1 LANVVVT
8 VADRPYTMQCPDGE
22 EDHLRELAALLDS
35 EVVRIKQSVG
45 AIGDIRLLVMSGLMV
60 ADRLSEAIRKVETLE
75 DQIKSLRES
84 RNIAQ
89 MQTKDIEERV
99 ADRLDSA
106 TRRLEI
112 IAKAMA
118 G

>member
-8 VADRPYTMQCPDGE
+8 VAGRPYTMQCPDGE
-22 EDHLRELAALLDS
+22 EDHLRQLAALLDD
-35 EVVRIKQSVG
+35 EITRIKQSVG

-60 ADRLSEAIRKVETLE
+60 ADRLSEATRKIEQLE
-75 DQIKSLRES
+75 DQIKSLRET

-99 ADRLDSA
+99 AERLDSA
-106 TRRLEI
+106 TRRLEV

-118 G
+118 S